1 MATND
6 EQDMR
11 WLAGELAWERTFSKL
26 RDAAAGT
33 DDGAQDARPEPVDE
47 VRALDH
53 KRAMQARRRA
63 ASSVAPA
70 AEDRDREGRPGR
82 VPVDDGLPTSA

>member
-6 EQDMR
+6 EQEMR
-11 WLAGELAWERTFSKL
+11 WLAGQLVWERTFSKL

-33 DDGAQDARPEPVDE
+33 EVGAEETRAETTDE
-47 VRALDH
+47 VRALDQ

-63 ASSVAPA
+63 GSHASPA
-70 AEDRDREGRPGR
+70 AGDLDPDGHGRP
-82 VPVDDGLPTSA
+82 VVDDGLPTSA